1 MCERLSSGRHHTLF
15 RRRRPGRETAKEVTD
30 SFWVA
35 DTPPPSPFL
44 ILTHHLNKGSEG
56 HDQIVS
62 LGAPSCTP
70 NVGPDS
76 RQRLAC
82 ASNNPPAPFFFC
94 FFISA
99 AFVRRS
105 RFARRQ
111 KTSAASSAAHTSP
124 AARATARDSILTA
137 PLQPWLPLVRPV
149 GPFVCFRFSS
159 LDHQCYT
166 SCFVAAVCSS
176 ESQVDFRVL
185 STLILFLFLRIMEKE
200 NHFSLCIQLVRRTPP
215 PIYLQSYYE
224 SSCCFM

>member
-1 MCERLSSGRHHTLF
+1 MIKSSHSVHRVARQMSDPTPARDSPVRQTTHLLLFFFVSSYLQLSSG
-15 RRRRPGRETAKEVTD
+15 GVD
-30 SFWVA
+30 S
-35 DTPPPSPFL
+35 
-44 ILTHHLNKGSEG
+44 
-56 HDQIVS
+56 
-62 LGAPSCTP
+62 
-70 NVGPDS
+70 PDS
-76 RQRLAC
+76 RRHRRLH
-82 ASNNPPAPFFFC
+82 PPP
-94 FFISA
+94 
-99 AFVRRS
+99 
-105 RFARRQ
+105 
-111 KTSAASSAAHTSP
+111 
-124 AARATARDSILTA
+124 ARATARDSILTA